1 MVVSAIESFKQHD
14 VKLAEELS
22 TMDDTVDKINRTFLT
37 SYDRDSEE
45 ELELTIRVVMIA
57 RFLERVADH
66 AVDIGESVRYM
77 VTGQFVE

>member
-1 MVVSAIESFKQHD
+1 
-14 VKLAEELS
+14 
-22 TMDDTVDKINRTFLT
+22 
-37 SYDRDSEE
+37 
-45 ELELTIRVVMIA
+45 MIA